1 MYFIAGKKLNKVY
14 TCIVMINLNDRPNDL
29 ILYNEAKELFFK
41 DIGKTNTS

>member
-14 TCIVMINLNDRPNDL
+14 IVMINLNDRPNDL